1 MNRLFE
7 THHIRR
13 QVSLDGI
20 WDFRAEG
27 VDKLYKMPVPGCW
40 EQHPDFFQYRGA
52 GTYTRQVR
60 VAKDGNIR
68 LEFKGVSHT
77 ADVYFDDEKIA
88 HHYNA
93 YTPFSVV
100 VRDVAAGE
108 HTLSIRVD
116 SSYSEYSSL
125 HIPNDYYSFG
135 GISRPVSMEYVPDVY
150 IKYVHF
156 TPRLDDG
163 IWNGTTEIC
172 VVNLS
177 GSEKSVML
185 RSELAG
191 VSRSRTVT
199 APAGET
205 VVAFEADYLDVQPWE
220 LEDPKLY
227 YIQVQAEA
235 DGMQDDL
242 IDRIGFRYVSYDSR
256 KFYLNGKPVFL
267 KGLNRHEDYGL
278 VGSAVPLQMM
288 SHDLDLFEDMSANAV
303 RTSHYPNDERF
314 LDMCDERGFLVWE
327 ENHARGL
334 TLEQMQNPNFE
345 RQCADC
351 IDEMIENHYNHPS
364 IVIWAI
370 LNECA
375 SDTQE
380 GRAMYKKQL
389 DQIRALDQ
397 TRPMTFAS
405 CKYYGDVSLDL
416 PDMVSFNCYFPMGKV
431 KEEAQRL
438 FRWIDT
444 EAGGGD
450 KALIVSE
457 FGCEALYGYRE
468 PSGPAWSEEKQ
479 VRFLTENINTYMDDP
494 RVTGLFIWMFADA
507 RISTER
513 LGDWRPRG
521 RNNKG
526 VVDEYRRPKLSY
538 HAVKE
543 LFRRDPYGER
553 KQQG

>member
-1 MNRLFE
+1 MSRLFE

-13 QVSLDGI
+13 QMPLDGM
-20 WDFRAEG
+20 WSFRAEG
-27 VDKLYKMPVPGCW
+27 GEKEYSMPVPGCW

-60 VAKDGNIR
+60 VEKEGNIR

-77 ADVYFDDEKIA
+77 ADVYFDGTKIA

-93 YTPFSVV
+93 YTPFSAVL
-100 VRDVAAGE
+100 RNIAAGE
-108 HTLSIRVD
+108 HTLSVRVD
-116 SSYSEYSSL
+116 SSYSEDSSL

-135 GISRPVSMEYVPDVY
+135 GISRPVVMEYVPDVY
-150 IKYVHF
+150 IKYIHF
-156 TPRLDDG
+156 TPRLEEG
-163 IWNGTTEIC
+163 IWRGKTEVC
-172 VVNLS
+172 LVNLADS
-177 GSEKSVML
+177 ARNVTVAT
-185 RSELAG
+185 ELAG
-191 VSRSRTVT
+191 VAQT
-199 APAGET
+199 AAVVVSEGET
-205 VVAFEADYLDVQPWE
+205 VVAFEGKYPGAAQWDLN
-220 LEDPKLY
+220 DPKLY
-227 YIQVQAEA
+227 YIKAVVE
-235 DGMQDDL
+235 DGDIKDDL
-242 IDRIGFRYVSYDSR
+242 IDRVGFRYVSYDTR

-278 VGSAVPLQMM
+278 VGCAVPLQMM
-288 SHDLDLFEDMSANAV
+288 AHDLDLFQDLGANAV

-314 LDMCDERGFLVWE
+314 LDMCDERGILVWE

-351 IDEMIENHYNHPS
+351 IDEMVENHYNHPS

-375 SDTQE
+375 SDTME
-380 GRAMYKKQL
+380 GREMYRRQL
-389 DQIRALDQ
+389 EQIRALDQ
-397 TRPMTFAS
+397 TRPLTFAS
-405 CKYYGDVSLDL
+405 CKYYGDVSLEL
-416 PDMVSFNCYFPMGKV
+416 PDLVSFNCYFPMGKI
-431 KEEAQRL
+431 EEELNRL
-438 FRWIDT
+438 LHWIDT
-444 EAGGGD
+444 EASGGD
-450 KALIVSE
+450 KAFIVSE

-468 PSGPAWSEEKQ
+468 PSGSMWSEEKQ
-479 VRFLTENINTYMDDP
+479 VRFLTENINTYMDSQ

-513 LGDWRPRG
+513 FGDWRPKG

-538 HAVKE
+538 HTVKE
-543 LFRRDPYGER
+543 LFQRDPYGER
-553 KQQG
+553 NG

>member
-20 WDFRAEG
+20 WDFRVEG
-27 VDKLYKMPVPGCW
+27 IDKLYKMPVPGCW
-40 EQHPDFFQYRGA
+40 EQHPDFYDYRGA

-60 VAKDGNIR
+60 VEKDGNIR

-77 ADVYFDDEKIA
+77 ADVYFDGKKIA

-93 YTPFSVV
+93 YTPFSAVLRNV
-100 VRDVAAGE
+100 TAGE
-108 HTLSIRVD
+108 HTLSVRVD

-150 IKYVHF
+150 IRYIHF
-156 TPRLDDG
+156 TPVFQ
-163 IWNGTTEIC
+163 NGAWSGKTEVCI
-172 VVNLS
+172 VNLTNKAK
-177 GSEKSVML
+177 EATL
-185 RSELAG
+185 ATELAG
-191 VSRSRTVT
+191 VKQNMKLT
-199 APAGET
+199 AAAGET
-205 VVAFEADYLDVQPWE
+205 VVIFEADYLDAQPWN
-220 LEDPKLY
+220 LENPKLY
-227 YIQVQAEA
+227 YLSAQIEA
-235 DGMQDDL
+235 DGIQDDL
-242 IDRIGFRYVSYDSR
+242 IERIGFRYVSWDSR
-256 KFYLNGKPVFL
+256 RLYLNGKPLFL

-278 VGSAVPLQMM
+278 VGCAVPLQLMA
-288 SHDLDLFEDMSANAV
+288 HDLDLFEDLGANAV

-314 LDMCDERGFLVWE
+314 LDLCDERGILVWE

-351 IDEMIENHYNHPS
+351 IDEMVENHYNHPS
-364 IVIWAI
+364 IIIWAI

-375 SDTQE
+375 SDTVE
-380 GRAMYKKQL
+380 GREMYQKQL
-389 DQIRALDQ
+389 DRIRALDQ
-397 TRPMTFAS
+397 TRPLTFAS
-405 CKYYGDVSLDL
+405 CKYYGDVSLKL
-416 PDMVSFNCYFPMGKV
+416 PDMVSFNCYFPMGKIAG
-431 KEEAQRL
+431 ELDRL
-438 FRWIDT
+438 LNWIDT

-450 KALIVSE
+450 KAFIVSE

-468 PSGPAWSEEKQ
+468 PSGSMWSEERQ
-479 VRFLTENINTYMDDP
+479 ARFLAENINAYMDSK
-494 RVTGLFIWMFADA
+494 RVTGLFIWMFADT

-513 LGDWRPRG
+513 FGDWRPRG

-543 LFRRDPYGER
+543 LFRRDPYNER
-553 KQQG
+553 G

>member
-7 THHIRR
+7 THYIRR

-20 WDFRAEG
+20 WQFRAEG
-27 VDKLYKMPVPGCW
+27 RDKLYSMPVPGCW
-40 EQHPDFFQYRGA
+40 EQHPDFYQYRGA
-52 GTYTRQVR
+52 GVYTRQVR
-60 VAKDGNIR
+60 VAEAGNLR

-77 ADVYFDDEKIA
+77 ADVYFDGEKVA

-100 VRDVAAGE
+100 LRNVCAGE
-108 HTLSIRVD
+108 HTLSVRVD

-135 GISRPVSMEYVPDVY
+135 GISRPVAMEYVPDVY
-150 IKYVHF
+150 IKYIHF
-156 TPRLDDG
+156 TPRFEG
-163 IWNGTTEIC
+163 GQWSGKTEIC
-172 VVNLS
+172 LVNLA
-177 GSEKSVML
+177 GREKAVTLTTRLAEVERVM
-185 RSELAG
+185 A
-191 VSRSRTVT
+191 VT
-199 APAGET
+199 AAAGET
-205 VVAFEADYLDVQPWE
+205 VVAFDADYPEAEQWDME
-220 LEDPKLY
+220 NPKLY
-227 YIQVQAEA
+227 DIRSVVD
-235 DGMQDDL
+235 DGGVRDDL
-242 IDRIGFRYVSYDSR
+242 IDRVGFRYVSWDAR

-278 VGSAVPLQMM
+278 VGCAVPLQMM
-288 SHDLDLFEDMSANAV
+288 SHDLDLFEDLGANAV
-303 RTSHYPNDERF
+303 RTAHYPNDERF
-314 LDMCDERGFLVWE
+314 LDMCDQRGILVWE

-351 IDEMIENHYNHPS
+351 IDEMVENHYNHPS

-380 GRAMYKKQL
+380 GKAMYKKQL
-389 DQIRALDQ
+389 DQIRAMDQ
-397 TRPMTFAS
+397 TRPTTFAS
-405 CKYYGDVSLDL
+405 CKYYADVSLEL
-416 PDMVSFNCYFPMGKV
+416 PDMVSFNCYFPMGKIR
-431 KEEAQRL
+431 EELDRL
-438 FRWIDT
+438 NHWIDT

-450 KALIVSE
+450 KAFIVSE

-479 VRFLTENINTYMDDP
+479 VRFLTENIQAYMDSQ
-494 RVTGLFIWMFADA
+494 RVTGLFIWMFADT

-513 LGDWRPRG
+513 FGDWRPKG

-538 HAVKE
+538 HTVKE
-543 LFRRDPYGER
+543 LFQRDPYGEQEQ
-553 KQQG
+553 KG

>member
-1 MNRLFE
+1 MSRLFE
-7 THHIRR
+7 THHIRK
-13 QVSLDGI
+13 QTSLDGI
-20 WDFRAEG
+20 WDFRTEG
-27 VDKLYKMPVPGCW
+27 SDKLYKMPVPGCW
-40 EQHPDFFQYRGA
+40 EQHPDFYQYRGA
-52 GTYTRQVR
+52 GTYTRQIR
-60 VAKDGNIR
+60 VEKDGDLR

-77 ADVYFDDEKIA
+77 ADVWFDGEKIA

-93 YTPFSVV
+93 YTPFSMVLRGV
-100 VRDVAAGE
+100 TAGE
-108 HTLSIRVD
+108 HTLSVRVD

-135 GISRPVSMEYVPDVY
+135 GISRPVVMEYVPDVY
-150 IKYVHF
+150 IKYIHF
-156 TPRLDDG
+156 TPVFQ
-163 IWNGTTEIC
+163 NGVWSGKTEVCI
-172 VVNLS
+172 VNLTDKAK
-177 GSEKSVML
+177 EVTL
-185 RSELAG
+185 TAELAAVKQNAKLTVASG
-191 VSRSRTVT
+191 ETVT
-199 APAGET
+199 A
-205 VVAFEADYLDVQPWE
+205 FEAVYPDAQPWE
-220 LEDPKLY
+220 MEDPKLY
-227 YIQVQAEA
+227 YIKAVVD
-235 DGMQDDL
+235 DGGVKDDL
-242 IDRIGFRYVSYDSR
+242 IDRVGFRYVSYDSR

-278 VGSAVPLQMM
+278 VGCAVPLQMM
-288 SHDLDLFEDMSANAV
+288 AHDLDLFADMGANAV

-314 LDMCDERGFLVWE
+314 LDLCDERGFLVWE

-380 GRAMYKKQL
+380 GKVMYKKQL
-389 DQIRALDQ
+389 DQIRDLDQ
-397 TRPMTFAS
+397 SRPLTFAS

-416 PDMVSFNCYFPMGKV
+416 PDMVSFNCYFPMGKI
-431 KEEAQRL
+431 KEEMDKL
-438 FRWIDT
+438 WNWIDT
-444 EAGGGD
+444 EAGGED
-450 KALIVSE
+450 KAIIVSE

-468 PSGPAWSEEKQ
+468 PSGSDWSEEKQ
-479 VRFLTENINTYMDDP
+479 VKFLTENINAYMDSC
-494 RVTGLFIWMFADA
+494 RVTGLFIWMFADT
-507 RISTER
+507 RISSER
-513 LGDWRPRG
+513 FGHWRPRG

-543 LFRRDPYGER
+543 LFKRDPYKER
-553 KQQG
+553 E